1 MKSVKTIQLPTN
13 PSIPVISDKPN
24 LENTSTNKPFGEK
37 ADTYVRAPIY
47 EGITSGKIV
56 KLNKTL
62 DAGNSYLTVRIAIIK
77 PSKRLEITTAKNK
90 STVLIKSV
98 DTSHEFKKRDKFFD
112 KSANRQNK

>member
-1 MKSVKTIQLPTN
+1 M
-13 PSIPVISDKPN
+13 PN

-62 DAGNSYLTVRIAIIK
+62 DAGNSYLTVRIAIVK

-90 STVLIKSV
+90 STVLIRSV